1 MTTGTMERVG
11 ELTTWQIDPA
21 HTQVEFEVK
30 HMMFAKVRGSFTSFE
45 GSIDISSDEDMT
57 GSKASVRIDSAS
69 IDTGNAER
77 DKHLRSGDFFDTDQF
92 PELRFESRT
101 VDVRENGSLAVSGDL
116 TIRDVTRTVLLD
128 VSESGRGTD
137 PWGGERIGFTATTT
151 IDRRDFGLEW
161 NQALEAGGVLV
172 GHEVRINLEIQA
184 VRQTA

>member
-1 MTTGTMERVG
+1 MTTGTIERTDTI
-11 ELTTWQIDPA
+11 TTWEIDPA

-45 GSIDISSDEDMT
+45 GSIDIGSDDNMT
-57 GSKASVRIDSAS
+57 GSKASVRIESSS

-77 DKHLRSGDFFDTDQF
+77 DKHLRSGDFFDTEQY

-101 VDVRENGSLAVSGDL
+101 VDPRDDGGLDVTGDL
-116 TIRDVTRTVLLD
+116 TIRDVTHTVLLD
-128 VSESGRGTD
+128 VTESGRGTD
-137 PWGGERIGFTATTT
+137 PWGGERIGFTASTM

-172 GHEVRINLEIQA
+172 GHDVRIVLEVQA
-184 VRQTA
+184 IRQDA